1 MIINQAISHHHS
13 HLHHHRCTCS
23 HVAIHVSIGGYPNS
37 PIYQPHLAR
46 FCHLWLQLEI
56 DNGSSAWVHVCK
68 KLCLWDTPVVKTSD
82 MCCYL
87 QRSRASARSKIEWSK
102 SDLKN
107 SDDKIII
114 FYVCWKFI
122 WSKYKADFML
132 LSSTD
137 GEKPEQHE

>member
-1 MIINQAISHHHS
+1 MFA
-13 HLHHHRCTCS
+13 
-23 HVAIHVSIGGYPNS
+23 
-37 PIYQPHLAR
+37 
-46 FCHLWLQLEI
+46 
-56 DNGSSAWVHVCK
+56 K
-68 KLCLWDTPVVKTSD
+68 KWWDTPVVKTSD
-82 MCCYL
+82 L
-87 QRSRASARSKIEWSK
+87 RHVLLSAAERASARPEIEWSK